1 MHYWAK
7 EHFETLKVVAKGA
20 RTVPEWED
28 YATFC
33 EKYERGL
40 RRDALVVLDRF
51 ISSMERAPFAAR
63 RRFVGWLT
71 QQADGRDGRHRL
83 IPQPLQVRI
92 VEPTLLEWTLVDP
105 QCYEP
110 HLWLGGFDHLRHA
123 HELAPGNELVRKKLV
138 VAILSRVGFST
149 HELPA
154 GYLGIPTQDLA
165 DLAEAEGLLQG
176 LSSSEDRVQLLAE
189 IAEERTLIRE
199 YLRNR

>member
-7 EHFETLKVVAKGA
+7 EYFETLKVVAKAA
-20 RTVPEWED
+20 RTVPEWAD

-33 EKYERGL
+33 EEYERGL

-110 HLWLGGFDHLRHA
+110 HLWLGGFDHLRQA
-123 HELAPGNELVRKKLV
+123 HELAPGNELVSKKLV
-138 VAILSRVGFST
+138 IAILSRVGFST

-189 IAEERTLIRE
+189 IAEERNLIRE